1 MKINNEIFKNTS
13 INYFQDNTMG
23 DLMQAEQLATIETF
37 KLNNF
42 SFREISIPKI
52 DEKNLGKLISFSI
65 IETIASCIYLDVDPF
80 DQPAVEQGKKLTK
93 TYLR

>member
-1 MKINNEIFKNTS
+1 
-13 INYFQDNTMG
+13 
-23 DLMQAEQLATIETF
+23 MQAEQLATIETF

-42 SFREISIPKI
+42 SFREIYIPKI

-65 IETIASCIYLDVDPF
+65 IETIASCISLDVDPF